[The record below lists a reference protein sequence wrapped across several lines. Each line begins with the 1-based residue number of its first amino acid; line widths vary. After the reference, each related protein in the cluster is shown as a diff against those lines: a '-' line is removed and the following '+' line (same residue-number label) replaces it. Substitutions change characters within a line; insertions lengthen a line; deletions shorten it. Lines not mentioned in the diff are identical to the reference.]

1 VISLFEEKRRFR
13 LIMPSLRTILAT
25 MAVAAV
31 GFLVSIAYMVLFRHE
46 RAFWDMLT
54 FSTFV
59 VIITFIT
66 AYIIDYLSHE

>member
-1 VISLFEEKRRFR
+1 VISLFPERRRFR
-13 LIMPSLRTILAT
+13 LIAPSLRTILAT

-31 GFLVSIAYMVLFRHE
+31 GFLVSIIYMIFLCYE
-46 RAFWDMLT
+46 KGFWDMLT

-66 AYIIDYLSHE
+66 AYMIDYLSHE